1 MERHIGES
9 SRDNSC
15 FHAKC
20 HNCQDVEF
28 KTMHIFPLCILQE
41 AALSLG
47 YLTEQEFDEW
57 VDPKKMLGPS

>member
-1 MERHIGES
+1 MERQEVTFMLNIE
-9 SRDNSC
+9 D
-15 FHAKC
+15 F
-20 HNCQDVEF
+20 QDVEF
-28 KTMHIFPLCILQE
+28 KTMHVFPWYILQE